1 MSTIKTCRET
11 LLAAFTV
18 NSDNYKKLV
27 SKSYNNYSATSS
39 LMDTE
44 IPAVA
49 VVPGQKRSRKG
60 GDARNKKVVNGGG
73 SGESEHEIHIWTE
86 RERRKKMRNMFS
98 SLHALLPQLPAK
110 ADKSSIVDEAV
121 KYIKTLQQTLQTL
134 QKQKVEKF
142 QGAIIDY
149 EPSVITSLTDTVG
162 SREASF
168 AALGPSKNFPLTSK
182 MSQNSFSVS
191 LSPACFQTWFSPN
204 VVMNMC
210 GNDAQFSLCSTRK
223 PGLLATILYILE
235 KHNLDVVS
243 AHISS
248 DQYRSIYTIHAHAD
262 GASDQYPEAM
272 SVEDTFKLA
281 AGEMNLWVMS
291 C

>member
-1 MSTIKTCRET
+1 MR
-11 LLAAFTV
+11 AQ
-18 NSDNYKKLV
+18 
-27 SKSYNNYSATSS
+27 
-39 LMDTE
+39 
-44 IPAVA
+44 IPAA
-49 VVPGQKRSRKG
+49 TVVRGQKRCRKG

-73 SGESEHEIHIWTE
+73 SGESEHEMHIWTE
-86 RERRKKMRNMFS
+86 RERRKKMRDMFS

-110 ADKSSIVDEAV
+110 ADKSSIVDEAI
-121 KYIKTLQQTLQTL
+121 KYIETLQETLQAL

-142 QGAIIDY
+142 QGAIIDH
-149 EPSVITSLTDTVG
+149 EPSELLITSLTDTVG
-162 SREASF
+162 SREASL
-168 AALGPSKNFPLTSK
+168 AALGPSRNFPLTSK

-210 GNDAQFSLCSTRK
+210 GDDAQFSVCSIRK

-248 DQYRSIYTIHAHAD
+248 DQYRSIYLIHAHVSITNLAQIATFLLCFRD
-262 GASDQYPEAM
+262 EMRGWKTNNRL
-272 SVEDTFKLA
+272 SV
-281 AGEMNLWVMS
+281 S
-291 C
+291 

>member
-1 MSTIKTCRET
+1 MET
-11 LLAAFTV
+11 Q
-18 NSDNYKKLV
+18 
-27 SKSYNNYSATSS
+27 
-39 LMDTE
+39 
-44 IPAVA
+44 IPAA
-49 VVPGQKRSRKG
+49 TVVRGQKRCRKG

-73 SGESEHEIHIWTE
+73 SGESEHEMHIWTE
-86 RERRKKMRNMFS
+86 RERRKKMRDMFS
-98 SLHALLPQLPAK
+98 SLHAFQIDFTLMLVQ
-110 ADKSSIVDEAV
+110 ADKSSIVDEAI
-121 KYIKTLQQTLQTL
+121 KYIETLQETLQTS
-134 QKQKVEKF
+134 
-142 QGAIIDY
+142 IIDH
-149 EPSVITSLTDTVG
+149 EPSELLITSLTDTVG
-162 SREASF
+162 SREASL

-210 GNDAQFSLCSTRK
+210 GGDAQFSVCSIRK

-248 DQYRSIYTIHAHAD
+248 DQYRSIYLIHAHAD
-262 GASDQYPEAM
+262 GASDQYPVAM

>member
-1 MSTIKTCRET
+1 MNLVLISHENYVFFLFFFLPLFKVQIDFT
-11 LLAAFTV
+11 L
-18 NSDNYKKLV
+18 KLV
-27 SKSYNNYSATSS
+27 
-39 LMDTE
+39 
-44 IPAVA
+44 
-49 VVPGQKRSRKG
+49 Q
-60 GDARNKKVVNGGG
+60 
-73 SGESEHEIHIWTE
+73 
-86 RERRKKMRNMFS
+86 
-98 SLHALLPQLPAK
+98 

-248 DQYRSIYTIHAHAD
+248 DQYRSIYMIHAHV
-262 GASDQYPEAM
+262 SI
-272 SVEDTFKLA
+272 TNLA
-281 AGEMNLWVMS
+281 RNFPFYVSGMR
-291 C
+291 